1 MHKVARS
8 DKLTTMSD
16 SLAFRAL
23 RFGLRTASRAG
34 GSVVERVLRGS
45 EAPPFEA
52 GARRTAADPRE
63 PVEVRIAGKTVMAAR
78 GATVLEVANQAAIDL
93 RSYCGGNCSCGSC
106 RIEIKGGANGL
117 SKRAGLE
124 EMVLGPDATR
134 RGDRLACQA
143 QILGP
148 VEIHI
153 PDWF

>member
-1 MHKVARS
+1 
-8 DKLTTMSD
+8 MSD
-16 SLAFRAL
+16 SIAFRAL

-34 GSVVERVLRGS
+34 GSVVERMLRGS
-45 EAPPFEA
+45 DAPPFER
-52 GARRTAADPRE
+52 GARPNAKDPRE
-63 PVEVRIAGKTVMAAR
+63 PVEVRIGGQTVMAAR

-106 RIEIKGGANGL
+106 RIEIRSGGKGL